1 VLFIH
6 VALIFGGITMLQNDE
21 VAKSIGNGEAKVEV
35 LKGIDF
41 QIQKGERVA
50 LTGKSGSGKS
60 TLLSLL
66 AGLDSPDGGII
77 TIDSKNISELSEKDL
92 TNYRARNIGIVFQQ
106 FHLVSTLTAFENVL
120 LPLEIL
126 KAKGARERAES
137 LLESVGLSHRMHH
150 LPSELSGGESQRV
163 AIARALSTHPAI
175 LFADEPSGNL
185 DEETGDK
192 VMGLLFELVK
202 KTGTTMVL
210 VTHDPELAAR
220 CERIIH
226 LEHGKLSHEVRR

>member
-1 VLFIH
+1 MMTVSELRKT
-6 VALIFGGITMLQNDE
+6 FG
-21 VAKSIGNGEAKVEV
+21 SGESRVEV
-35 LKGIDF
+35 LKGINFKID
-41 QIQKGERVA
+41 KGERVA

-66 AGLDSPDGGII
+66 AGLDSPDSGTIS
-77 TIDSKNISELSEKDL
+77 IDSRNISSLSEKEL
-92 TNYRARNIGIVFQQ
+92 THYRSRNIGIVFQQ
-106 FHLVSTLTAFENVL
+106 FHLVSTLTALENVL

-126 KAKGARERAES
+126 KTPDAKQRAMS
-137 LLESVGLSHRMHH
+137 LLENVGLSHRMNH

-163 AIARALSTHPAI
+163 AIARALSTGPAI

-185 DEETGDK
+185 DEETGEK
-192 VMGLLFELVK
+192 VMGLLFDLVK
-202 KTGTTMVL
+202 ATGTTLVL

-226 LEHGKLSHEVRR
+226 LEHGKLSHEVRK

>member
-1 VLFIH
+1 MMSVSGLRKS
-6 VALIFGGITMLQNDE
+6 FGSGD
-21 VAKSIGNGEAKVEV
+21 AKVEV
-35 LKGIDF
+35 LKGID
-41 QIQKGERVA
+41 IRIEKGEQVA

-66 AGLDSPDGGII
+66 AGLDSPDDGTI
-77 TIDSKNISELSEKDL
+77 TIDSQNISHLSEKDL
-92 TNYRARNIGIVFQQ
+92 TNYRARHIGIVFQQ
-106 FHLVSTLTAFENVL
+106 FHLVSTLTALENVL

-126 KAKGARERAES
+126 KTSGARERAES
-137 LLESVGLSHRMHH
+137 LLESVGLAHRLHH

-210 VTHDPELAAR
+210 VTHDPELATR

-226 LEHGKLSHEVRR
+226 LEHGKLSHEVRK